1 MNIQDEIKK
10 QFDWELQ
17 TKPYRRMEVE
27 LNKDIDEQTNNIS
40 LVRHRFFAAVYHDSI
55 VYGEIENVLRLNA
68 PAVRRGR

>member
-1 MNIQDEIKK
+1 MNVQDEIKK

-40 LVRHRFFAAVYHDSI
+40 WVRHRFFAAVYHDST
-55 VYGEIENVLRLNA
+55 VYSQIEELLYKNIHE
-68 PAVRRGR
+68 